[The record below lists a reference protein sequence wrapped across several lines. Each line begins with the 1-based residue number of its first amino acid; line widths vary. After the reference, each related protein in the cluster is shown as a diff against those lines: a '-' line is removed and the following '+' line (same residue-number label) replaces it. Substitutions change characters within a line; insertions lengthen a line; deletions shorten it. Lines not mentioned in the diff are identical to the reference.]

1 MHSVNTEVNTDDVK
15 TVQDIKTEQDS
26 RGEEDV

>member
-15 TVQDIKTEQDS
+15 TLQDIKTEQDS